1 MNEEV
6 QDKIQQ
12 GVELM
17 AAGRYEDAAAA
28 FEGALGLDRGNYEA
42 HFNLG
47 NARVN
52 LGQLDEGMECFRKA
66 LLAKPGSGEA
76 RYSLGCALF
85 LANRGVEAVREFNR
99 CEESGFAPVEM
110 YQILQTIFVDADDPV
125 QAIRYA
131 NKAIALEPLNP
142 QHYIDKAQLYL
153 LREQPREAVAC
164 LREVEELL
172 PDAAEPYIVESQ
184 IYLQSGESDE
194 ALASV
199 ERALSRFPDD
209 PGLTL
214 VKGRVL
220 NEAGRCEEA
229 LPVLERARKLAAGDD
244 ELARSVDL
252 QAAVAQAG
260 VRDLDASIA
269 SLERAVAADPGRDE
283 AMFLLIT
290 ECAAAKRFEDAER
303 HADEVLT
310 GGLDVDARTKA
321 TAVYWKAASMR
332 ELGREE
338 DARSAF
344 REAVGVLRRITIAN
358 PGLVEVYAYRLM
370 CHKELGE
377 YDKALELADH
387 IIHLAPEDATG
398 YAFKSEVLAAKG
410 DEEGAATMRAKALEL
425 KPDFR
430 F

>member
-12 GVELM
+12 GIELM
-17 AAGRYEDAAAA
+17 AAERYEDAISA
-28 FEGALGLDRGNYEA
+28 FEEVLELDRGNYEA
-42 HFNLG
+42 HLNLG
-47 NARVN
+47 NAHIN
-52 LGQLDEGMECFRKA
+52 LGQLDEGVECFRRA
-66 LLAKPGSGEA
+66 LLAQPGSGEA
-76 RYSLGCALF
+76 RYSLGCVLF
-85 LANRGVEAVREFNR
+85 LAERPAEAVREFNR
-99 CEESGFAPVEM
+99 CEEIGFTPVEM
-110 YQILQTIFVDADDPV
+110 YQILQAIFTEADDPV

-131 NKAIALEPLNP
+131 NKAIALEPLNS

-153 LREQPREAVAC
+153 LRKQPREAVAC
-164 LREVEELL
+164 LREVEDLL

-184 IYLQSGESDE
+184 IYLQSDDGDA

-199 ERALSRFPDD
+199 GRALDRFPDD
-209 PGLTL
+209 PGLL
-214 VKGRVL
+214 LAKGRVL
-220 NEAGRCEEA
+220 NELGRFPES
-229 LPVLERARKLAAGDD
+229 LRVLDRAR
-244 ELARSVDL
+244 ELAGENAELVRSIDL

-260 VRDLDASIA
+260 AQDLDASIA

-290 ECAAAKRFEDAER
+290 ECAAAKRFEDVER
-303 HADEVLT
+303 HADAVLT
-310 GGLDVDARTKA
+310 GELGVDARTKA
-321 TAVYWKAASMR
+321 TAVYWKAAALR
-332 ELGREE
+332 ELGRTD
-338 DARSAF
+338 DARAAF
-344 REAVGVLRRITIAN
+344 HEAVGVLRRITILN

-398 YAFKSEVLAAKG
+398 YAFKSDVLAARG
-410 DEEGAATMRAKALEL
+410 DEAGAQTQRAKALEL
-425 KPDFR
+425 KPDFK